1 MAIIAVATYTTV
13 DQGAQI
19 MTGTLTFTGNY
30 GTSTSHG
37 EVFDLSQLAY
47 QKLGLQVSPGV
58 IPLCEFFETVPA
70 GTLPSGY
77 NFLYCPGTT
86 IQTCQIAILNGLSE
100 YTEGSAYNAA
110 LLATTVS
117 FLIFVPSL

>member
-1 MAIIAVATYTTV
+1 MAITAVATYTSV
-13 DQGAQI
+13 DAGAQI
-19 MTGTLTFTGNY
+19 MTGTLTFSGNY
-30 GTSTSHG
+30 GSATSHG
-37 EVFDLSQLAY
+37 EIFDLSALAY
-47 QKLGLQVSPGV
+47 QKLGLQVSPGI
-58 IPLCEFFETVPA
+58 IPLCEFFETVLA

-86 IQTCQIAILNGLSE
+86 LQTCQLAVMNGTTE

-110 LLATTVS
+110 LLATSVS